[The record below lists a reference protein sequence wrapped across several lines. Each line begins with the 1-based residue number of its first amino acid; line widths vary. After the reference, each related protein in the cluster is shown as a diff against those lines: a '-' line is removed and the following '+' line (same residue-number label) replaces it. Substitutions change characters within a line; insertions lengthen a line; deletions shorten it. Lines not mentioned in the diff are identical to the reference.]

1 MLLDAM
7 KKQAGIVPNLF
18 LVYGL
23 FSVILFMRKNRYL
36 QLRICTKYAESL
48 CIPFL
53 EEVNQMTNHGLK
65 VKCCILALVLAAFFT
80 ARCVGDTIF
89 YVSPVGND
97 GWSGGLE
104 RSNSQK
110 NDGPKASLAGARD
123 AIRQLKSKGPLRAPV
138 DVIVLPGTYT
148 LTEPFIL
155 TPQDSGTKKCPIAYK
170 AAQGGWPIF
179 TGGCIIKGFTRGQN
193 GIWQVKIP
201 DVASGKWYFEQ
212 LFVNGKRA
220 IRARTP
226 NKFYHYFGPTTEIPI
241 EGKQG
246 QFRRTTQVRGDV
258 LKQLQELDQ
267 KEIADVALTAYHKWC
282 ITRRY
287 LTAIDTSANV
297 IVTIGEKLKSY
308 SGWPNNTRFH
318 LENFKAALD
327 MRGEWFLSKDG
338 TLYYMPLADE
348 DMNKAHVVAPVIEK
362 LLIFEGKPE
371 EGKFVEHV
379 QLKDLIF
386 HHNQSLLPQTGYYP
400 FQAAFVTEAAIM
412 ADGARNITIEDCEV
426 GHVATYGVWFRQG
439 CRDCRLETSYIH
451 DLGAGGVRIG
461 EGRIRSDEPSR
472 TSHITVDNNI
482 VRTGG
487 RIYTSAVGVWIGQSG
502 DNNVTHND
510 IGDFFYTGLSVGW
523 RWGYSE
529 SLGKRNNLSFNHVH
543 HIGWGVL
550 SDMGGIYTLGPS
562 EGTVVRN
569 NIFHDVY
576 SYSYGGWGLYTDEGS
591 TGIVMENNLV
601 YNTKT
606 GSFHQHYGKEN
617 IIRNNILAF
626 SKLYQVQASRVEE
639 HLSFT
644 FENNIVYY
652 DTGVLLSGPW
662 DRVRLKMDNNCYWDA
677 SGREVKPIGKSMADW
692 QKQTGHDKN
701 SIIADPGFVD
711 AKNYNFHLKSNSPAL
726 KVGFKPFDYTKAGV
740 YGDPDWIKKAN
751 EVTYPPLE
759 IAPDPP
765 PVSIK
770 DNFENSTVG
779 SQPATAEVHV
789 ERKGD
794 SIAVTDETA
803 ASGKHSL
810 KIVDAPGLQHAYNPH
825 YVYKP
830 NHGAGTTRCSFDMRI
845 EEGVQI
851 NYEWRDWR
859 TSPYRVGPTF
869 WINGTKLQIA
879 GRAPMELP
887 IGNWVHFEVT
897 AALGNK
903 DEGTWDLAVTLP
915 GQRKKIFK
923 NLNNGSKNF
932 DKLTWVGFTSNATSK
947 TIFYLDNLELIN
959 ST

>member
-1 MLLDAM
+1 MKTHSSKSKHLLFV
-7 KKQAGIVPNLF
+7 IVL
-18 LVYGL
+18 LL
-23 FSVILFMRKNRYL
+23 
-36 QLRICTKYAESL
+36 
-48 CIPFL
+48 
-53 EEVNQMTNHGLK
+53 
-65 VKCCILALVLAAFFT
+65 LAT
-80 ARCVGDTIF
+80 QVGRAVTI
-89 YVSPVGND
+89 YVSPNGND
-97 GWSGGLE
+97 GWSGRLE
-104 RSNSQK
+104 RPNSQK
-110 NDGPKASLAGARD
+110 TDGPKASLAGARD
-123 AIRQLKSKGPLRAPV
+123 AIRQLKSDGSLSAPV
-138 DVIVLPGTYT
+138 RVIVAAGTYT
-148 LTEPFIL
+148 LTEAFTL
-155 TPQDSGTKKCPIAYK
+155 KPQDSGTKECPVTYE
-170 AAQGGWPIF
+170 AAPGAKPIF
-179 TGGCIIKGFTRGQN
+179 SGGRVIKGFERGPD
-193 GIWQVKIP
+193 GIWQTHIP
-201 DVASGKWYFEQ
+201 EVASGKWYFEQ
-212 LFVNGKRA
+212 LFVNGRRGV
-220 IRARTP
+220 RARTP

-246 QFRRTTQVRGDV
+246 QFRRTTQVRGDA
-258 LKQLQELDQ
+258 LKLLQDLNNDELS
-267 KEIADVALTAYHKWC
+267 DVTLMAYHKWC

-327 MRGEWFLSKDG
+327 TRGEWFLARDG

-348 DMNKAHVVAPVIEK
+348 DMSKALVVAPVIEK
-362 LLIFEGKPE
+362 LVVFEGKPE

-379 QLKDLIF
+379 RLKGLVF
-386 HHNQSLLPQTGYYP
+386 HHNQSLLPRTGYYP
-400 FQAAFVTEAAIM
+400 FQAAYVTEAAIM
-412 ADGARNITIEDCEV
+412 ADGARNITIEDCEI

-439 CRDCRLETSYIH
+439 CRDCKLQRSFIH

-482 VRTGG
+482 IRTGG

-606 GSFHQHYGKEN
+606 GGFHQHYGKEN

-626 SKLYQVQASRVEE
+626 SKLYQVQASRVEN
-639 HLSFT
+639 HLSFN

-662 DRVRLKMDNNCYWDA
+662 ERVKLNMDNNCYWDA
-677 SGREVKPIGKSMADW
+677 SGREVKPIGKSMAEW

-701 SIIADPGFVD
+701 SIIADPLFVNV
-711 AKNYNFHLKSNSPAL
+711 KNYDFRLKPNSPAL
-726 KVGFKPFDYTKAGV
+726 KIGFKSFDYSKAGV
-740 YGDPDWIKKAN
+740 YGDPTWIKKVK

-759 IAPDPP
+759 IAPEPP
-765 PVSIK
+765 PVSIR
-770 DNFENSTVG
+770 DSFENTKVG

-803 ASGKHSL
+803 AKGKHSL

-830 NHGAGTTRCSFDMRI
+830 NHGTGTTRCSFDLRI
-845 EEGVQI
+845 EQGVQI

-859 TSPYRVGPTF
+859 SSPYRVGPCF
-869 WINGTKLQIA
+869 WVNGTKLQIA
-879 GRAPMELP
+879 GKTLFNLP
-887 IGNWVHFEVT
+887 IGKWVHFELA

-903 DEGTWDLAVTLP
+903 NKGTWDLAVTIP
-915 GQRKKIFK
+915 GQSTRRFQG
-923 NLNNGSKNF
+923 LQNGSSRF
-932 DKLTWVGFTSNATSK
+932 EKLTWVGFTSNATQK

-959 ST
+959 KT

>member
-1 MLLDAM
+1 MY
-7 KKQAGIVPNLF
+7 KQI
-18 LVYGL
+18 
-23 FSVILFMRKNRYL
+23 S
-36 QLRICTKYAESL
+36 
-48 CIPFL
+48 
-53 EEVNQMTNHGLK
+53 K
-65 VKCCILALVLAAFFT
+65 VKCYLPALVLVSFFT
-80 ARCVGDTIF
+80 VRCVGDTVF
-89 YVSPVGND
+89 YVSPAGND
-97 GWSGGLE
+97 TWSGRLE
-104 RSNSQK
+104 RPNSQK
-110 NDGPKASLAGARD
+110 TDGPKVSIAGARG
-123 AIRQLKSKGPLRAPV
+123 AIRQLKSDGTLSAPV
-138 DVIVLPGTYT
+138 RVIVAEGTYT
-148 LTEPFIL
+148 LTEPFTL
-155 TPQDSGTKKCPIAYK
+155 NPQDSGTKECPVTYESAPG
-170 AAQGGWPIF
+170 ARPLFSGGRV
-179 TGGCIIKGFTRGQN
+179 IKGFERGPN
-193 GIWQVKIP
+193 GIWQTKIP
-201 DVASGKWYFEQ
+201 EVASGKWYFEQ
-212 LFVNGKRA
+212 LFVNGRRGV
-220 IRARTP
+220 RARTP
-226 NKFYHYFGPTTEIPI
+226 NKFYHYMGTTTEIPI
-241 EGKQG
+241 EGKKD

-258 LKQLQELDQ
+258 LKQLQDLSERELS
-267 KEIADVALTAYHKWC
+267 DVTLTAYHKWC

-297 IVTIGEKLKSY
+297 IVTIGEQLKSY

-327 MRGEWFLSKDG
+327 TRGEWFLARDG

-348 DMNKAHVVAPVIEK
+348 DMSKANIVAPVIEK
-362 LLIFEGKPE
+362 LVIFEGKPE
-371 EGKFVEHV
+371 EGKFVENV
-379 QLKDLIF
+379 RLKGLVF
-386 HHNQSLLPQTGYYP
+386 HYNQSLLPRKGYYP
-400 FQAAFVTEAAIM
+400 FQAAFVTEAAVM

-439 CRDCRLETSYIH
+439 CRDCRLQRSFIH

-461 EGRIRSDEPSR
+461 EGGIRSDEPSR

-482 VRTGG
+482 IRTGG

-510 IGDFFYTGLSVGW
+510 VGDFFYTGLSVGW

-626 SKLYQVQASRVEE
+626 SKLYQVQATRVEE

-662 DRVRLKMDNNCYWDA
+662 DRVKINMDNNCYWDA
-677 SGREVKPIGKSMADW
+677 SGGEVKPIGKSMADW
-692 QKQTGHDKN
+692 QKETGHDKN
-701 SIIADPGFVD
+701 SIIADPLFVD
-711 AKNYNFHLKSNSPAL
+711 AKNYDFRLKPDSPAL
-726 KVGFKPFDYTKAGV
+726 KVGFKPFDYSKTGV
-740 YGDPDWIKKAN
+740 YGDSDWIKKAN

-759 IAPDPP
+759 IAPEPP
-765 PVSIK
+765 PVSIR
-770 DNFENSTVG
+770 DNFENTTVG
-779 SQPATAEVHV
+779 SRPATAECNV
-789 ERKGD
+789 ENKGD
-794 SIAVTDETA
+794 SITVTDETA
-803 ASGKHSL
+803 AGGKHSL

-830 NHGAGTTRCSFDMRI
+830 NHGTGTTRCSFDIRI
-845 EEGVQI
+845 GEGVQI
-851 NYEWRDWR
+851 NHEWRDWR
-859 TSPYRVGPTF
+859 SSPYRIGPRF
-869 WINGTKLQIA
+869 WINGEKLQIA
-879 GRAPMELP
+879 GKTLLDLP
-887 IGNWVHFEVT
+887 VGKWIHFELA

-903 DEGTWDLAVTLP
+903 DKGTWDLAVTIP
-915 GQRKKIFK
+915 GQTPRKFK
-923 NLNNGSKNF
+923 GLQNGSSKF
-932 DKLTWVGFTSNATSK
+932 EKLTWVGLTSNATKK
-947 TIFYLDNLELIN
+947 TVFYLDNIDLIN
-959 ST
+959 NT

>member
-1 MLLDAM
+1 MA
-7 KKQAGIVPNLF
+7 
-18 LVYGL
+18 
-23 FSVILFMRKNRYL
+23 
-36 QLRICTKYAESL
+36 
-48 CIPFL
+48 
-53 EEVNQMTNHGLK
+53 NHGSK
-65 VKCCILALVLAAFFT
+65 VKCHILALVLAASF
-80 ARCVGDTIF
+80 AVQCVGDTTF
-89 YVSPVGND
+89 YVSPGGSD
-97 GWSGGLE
+97 GWSGRLE
-104 RSNSQK
+104 RPNSQK
-110 NDGPKASLAGARD
+110 TDGPKASLAGARD
-123 AIRQLKSKGPLRAPV
+123 AIRQLKSDGPLSAPV
-138 DVIVLPGTYT
+138 RVIVAAGTYT
-148 LTEPFIL
+148 LTEPFML
-155 TPQDSGTKKCPIAYK
+155 NPQDSGTKECPITYE
-170 AAQGGWPIF
+170 AAPGARPVFSGGRV
-179 TGGCIIKGFTRGQN
+179 IKGFKRGPN
-193 GIWQVKIP
+193 GIWQTHIP
-201 DVASGKWYFEQ
+201 EVASGKWYFEQ
-212 LFVNGKRA
+212 LFINGRRGV
-220 IRARTP
+220 RARTP
-226 NKFYHYFGPTTEIPI
+226 NKFYHYMGSTTEIPI
-241 EGKQG
+241 EGKKD

-258 LKQLQELDQ
+258 LKPLQDLSERELG
-267 KEIADVALTAYHKWC
+267 DVVLTAYHKWC

-327 MRGEWFLSKDG
+327 MRGEWFLARDG

-348 DMNKAHVVAPVIEK
+348 DMSKANIVAPVIEK
-362 LLIFEGKPE
+362 LVIFEGKPE
-371 EGKFVEHV
+371 EAKFVENV
-379 QLKDLIF
+379 RLKGLVF
-386 HHNQSLLPQTGYYP
+386 HHNQSLLPRKGYYP
-400 FQAAFVTEAAIM
+400 FQAAYVTEAAIM
-412 ADGARNITIEDCEV
+412 ADDARNITIEDCEV

-439 CRDCRLETSYIH
+439 CRDCKLQRSFIH

-461 EGRIRSDEPSR
+461 EGRIRSDKPSR

-482 VRTGG
+482 IRTGG

-510 IGDFFYTGLSVGW
+510 VGDFFYTGLSVGW

-626 SKLYQVQASRVEE
+626 SKLYQVQATRVEN

-662 DRVRLKMDNNCYWDA
+662 DRVKLKMDKNCYWDA
-677 SGREVKPIGKSMADW
+677 SGREVKPIGKSMAEW

-701 SIIADPGFVD
+701 SIIADPLFIN
-711 AKNYNFHLKSNSPAL
+711 AKNYDFHLKPNSPAL
-726 KVGFKPFDYTKAGV
+726 KVGFKPFDYSKAGV
-740 YGDPDWIKKAN
+740 YGDPAWIKKAN
-751 EVTYPPLE
+751 EVKYPPLE

-765 PVSIK
+765 PVSIR
-770 DNFENSTVG
+770 DNFENTTVG
-779 SQPATAEVHV
+779 SRPATAECNV
-789 ERKGD
+789 ENKGD
-794 SIAVTDETA
+794 SITVTDETA
-803 ASGKHSL
+803 AGGKHSL

-830 NHGAGTTRCSFDMRI
+830 NHGTGTTRCSFDMRI

-851 NYEWRDWR
+851 NHEWRDWR
-859 TSPYRVGPTF
+859 SSPYRIGPRF
-869 WINGTKLQIA
+869 WIKGKKLQIA
-879 GRAPMELP
+879 GRALMDLP
-887 IGNWVHFEVT
+887 VSKWVHFELV

-903 DEGTWDLAVTLP
+903 DKGTWNLAVTVP
-915 GQRKKIFK
+915 GQTPRKFK
-923 NLNNGSKNF
+923 GLQNGSSKF
-932 DKLTWVGFTSNATSK
+932 EKLTWIGFTSNATQK
-947 TIFYLDNLELIN
+947 TVFYLDNIELIN
-959 ST
+959 QT